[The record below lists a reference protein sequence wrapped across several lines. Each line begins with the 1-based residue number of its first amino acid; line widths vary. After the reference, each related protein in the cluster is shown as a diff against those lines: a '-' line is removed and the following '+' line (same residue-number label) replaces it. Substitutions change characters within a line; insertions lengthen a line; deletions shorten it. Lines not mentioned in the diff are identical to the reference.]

1 MTDPRPP
8 LGVFA
13 IVGDTFRV
21 LAANF
26 GFLFPLAFVPAL
38 AFSAIEMMAG
48 GWGPAA
54 ADPTLSAAFGFDMAV
69 ALLINLVLG
78 FVVSAVMA
86 LAAIDAVIGKRHALT
101 DYLGQTLRFV
111 MPIVVIGT
119 LVSIAVGLG
128 ILLFV
133 VPGLYLAARYLPWT
147 PAIVFE
153 NAGWSGLSRA
163 QELTLGYRW
172 PIAGAMLVFG
182 ILMVAVAVV
191 STAIFAAVS
200 GGGEPGLAG
209 LLIAAMSTA
218 LYYAFGAVFTAL
230 VYARLREIHEGLSV
244 ADIAALI
251 E

>member
-1 MTDPRPP
+1 MTDPRPA
-8 LGVFA
+8 LGVFG
-13 IVGDTFRV
+13 IVGAACRV

-38 AFSAIEMMAG
+38 AFAAIEMMAG
-48 GWGPAA
+48 GWGPSPT
-54 ADPTLSAAFGFDMAV
+54 DPTLSEAFGFDMLLA
-69 ALLINLVLG
+69 ALINMVLG

-86 LAAIDAVIGKRHALT
+86 LAAIDAVIGTRHALT
-101 DYLGQTLRFV
+101 DYLGQTLRFFA
-111 MPIVVIGT
+111 PIVVIGT
-119 LVSIAVGLG
+119 LVSIAIGLG

-133 VPGLYLAARYLPWT
+133 LPGLYVAARYLPWT

-172 PIAGAMLVFG
+172 PIVGAMIVLG
-182 ILMVAVAVV
+182 ALMVAVALV
-191 STAIFAAVS
+191 STGIFAALS

-209 LLIAAMSTA
+209 LLIVALSTA

-230 VYARLREIHEGLSV
+230 VYARLREIHEGLSI

-251 E
+251 D